1 MYLCIILHETFLVFR
16 KYAFMNNKIVHDNV
30 KQEYK
35 HLILKAIAYH
45 YPQAKV
51 ILFGSRARG
60 THKPGSDI
68 DVALDID
75 EPIKLREMS
84 RIRVTLENLPM
95 SLEIDIVD
103 MHNIPDELKQII
115 AREGIVWKN

>member
-1 MYLCIILHETFLVFR
+1 
-16 KYAFMNNKIVHDNV
+16 MNNKIENDNV

-35 HLILKAIAYH
+35 NLILKAIAYH
-45 YPQAKV
+45 YPDSKV

-68 DVALDID
+68 DVAID
-75 EPIKLREMS
+75 TGEPIKLREMS
-84 RIRVTLENLPM
+84 RMRVTLENLPI

-103 MHNIPDELKQII
+103 MHNISDEFKQII
-115 AREGIVWKN
+115 ANEGIVWKN

>member
-1 MYLCIILHETFLVFR
+1 
-16 KYAFMNNKIVHDNV
+16 MNNKIVNDNV

-35 HLILKAIAYH
+35 DLILKAIAYH

-60 THKPGSDI
+60 THRQGSDI
-68 DVALDID
+68 DVALDIG

-84 RIRVTLENLPM
+84 RIRVTLENLPI
-95 SLEIDIVD
+95 SLGIDIVD
-103 MHNIPDELKQII
+103 MHNILAELQQII
-115 AREGIVWKN
+115 ASEGIVWKN